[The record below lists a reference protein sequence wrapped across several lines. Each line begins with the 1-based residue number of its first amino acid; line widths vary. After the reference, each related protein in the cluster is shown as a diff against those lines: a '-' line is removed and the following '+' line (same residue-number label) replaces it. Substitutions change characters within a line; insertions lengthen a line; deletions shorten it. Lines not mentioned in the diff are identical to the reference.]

1 MYSMNKDIEVYINAQ
16 TDTDKLICEVLGSTI
31 NNLLPEEESKV
42 WHGHPVWFLNGNPIV
57 GFSKLKNCIQL
68 LFWSGQSFDEQ
79 GLKAEGTFKAAD
91 ARYTSSDQ
99 IDKKDLERWLKK
111 SKEIQWDYKNIRMR
125 RGVLEKLT

>member
-68 LFWSGQSFDEQ
+68 LFWSG
-79 GLKAEGTFKAAD
+79 
-91 ARYTSSDQ
+91 
-99 IDKKDLERWLKK
+99 
-111 SKEIQWDYKNIRMR
+111 
-125 RGVLEKLT
+125 